1 MRAVLMLHGVDASGS
16 VLSVTPGQLRSL
28 VQGIRAARHEIVPLS
43 ELLAGGTPD
52 RVALSFDDGFRSVY
66 EGALPVLQE
75 EGVPA
80 VLFLTTGFVGGYND
94 WPGQPAWAPRQP
106 MLDWSQVE
114 ALQRAGWAV
123 EAHTRSHPDL
133 RALPEPAILEEMEA
147 ANRTIEQHL
156 GRRPELFAPPYGSL
170 DPRVLRLAQGL
181 YQHVLTTRM
190 APLDGLSAQALRE
203 QGVPRLDAFYLRS
216 PWLHAHF
223 GGARFR
229 GWLGLRAGLRKL
241 RRA

>member
-1 MRAVLMLHGVDASGS
+1 MLHGVDASGS
-16 VLSVTPGQLRSL
+16 VLSVHPEQLRSL
-28 VQGIRAARHEIVPLS
+28 VRGIRAAQHEIVPLS
-43 ELLAGGTPD
+43 QLLVEDAPK

-66 EGALPVLQE
+66 EAALPVLRE

-80 VLFLTTGFVGGYND
+80 TLFLTTGFVGRDNG
-94 WPGQPAWAPRQP
+94 WPGQPVRAPRQP

-123 EAHTRSHPDL
+123 QAHTRTHPDL
-133 RALPEPAILEEMEA
+133 RELPEAAILEEMEG
-147 ANRTIEQHL
+147 ANRAIEQHL
-156 GRRPELFAPPYGSL
+156 GRRPELFAPPYGYL
-170 DPRVLRLAQGL
+170 DPRVLRLARGL

-203 QGVPRLDAFYLRS
+203 QGVPRLDVFYLRS
-216 PWLHAHF
+216 SWLHARF
-223 GGARFR
+223 GGALFR
-229 GWLGLRAGLRKL
+229 GWLRLRAGLRQL